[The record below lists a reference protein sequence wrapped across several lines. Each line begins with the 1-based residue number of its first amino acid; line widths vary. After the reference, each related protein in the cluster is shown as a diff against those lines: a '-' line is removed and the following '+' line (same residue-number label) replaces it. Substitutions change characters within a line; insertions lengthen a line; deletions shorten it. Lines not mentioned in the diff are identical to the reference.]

1 MKKKNYFGFW
11 GVEGALCKIL
21 EILGQH
27 PQRNYLSK
35 SATFD
40 PIFQLLHSV
49 VGWKVDLVTGF
60 SFKEVPIKDAH
71 MFDILSYQNIA
82 NLGNVFARR
91 DVASFHA
98 SSRIEGSSEQYNV
111 QLRIEREKES

>member
-1 MKKKNYFGFW
+1 MRDIKCSHAMGRFYSLILDILLQPLICLP
-11 GVEGALCKIL
+11 EGTAL
-21 EILGQH
+21 
-27 PQRNYLSK
+27 
-35 SATFD
+35 
-40 PIFQLLHSV
+40 